1 MIFSGFVCPVLLRHA
16 ADAAQGKKE
25 GVGAVSCCVAH
36 SSVRS
41 AAHGT
46 KKHRVPPGGLDVDR
60 QQQHPTIG
68 SKQDS
73 QTPSPTGGTWPEI
86 KKSSTDGSSSTWRR
100 GGIYGR
106 LLFKDATVTL
116 ACGGPYRWKAEAA
129 PPSTRRKRRRSR
141 RIRNELHTRAADRGQ
156 KGGRKYRHATFLG
169 SLSTWKK
176 KMEPRKEESVTRPL
190 SVFTHA
196 LCRWQ

>member
-86 KKSSTDGSSSTWRR
+86 KKAQQTD
-100 GGIYGR
+100 
-106 LLFKDATVTL
+106 
-116 ACGGPYRWKAEAA
+116 
-129 PPSTRRKRRRSR
+129 
-141 RIRNELHTRAADRGQ
+141 
-156 KGGRKYRHATFLG
+156 RHQHEG
-169 SLSTWKK
+169 
-176 KMEPRKEESVTRPL
+176 EEGYMAVCCSKTQR
-190 SVFTHA
+190 
-196 LCRWQ
+196 